1 MPGIHEVQEKVVE
14 FLVTELG
21 KEREEFRLIKLSRSE
36 EGWEGRVEVT
46 EQNKYLQK
54 LGYPVIFD
62 RNIYSIQL
70 DEGLAVVG
78 FALSASRERSYAT
91 EEREEI

>member
-1 MPGIHEVQEKVVE
+1 MAGIHEVQEKVVE

-21 KEREEFRLIKLSRSE
+21 KEREEFRRIKLSRSE
-36 EGWEGRVEVT
+36 EGWEGRGEVT
-46 EQNKYLQK
+46 EQNKYLKK

-70 DEGLAVVG
+70 DEQLAVVG
-78 FALSASRERSYAT
+78 FALSASRERSYTT
-91 EEREEI
+91 EEREDL